1 MKKKTSEKIVEYI
14 RNKKQISANELA
26 DHFEISRQALYKHL
40 SKLLEDNIVSKIGT
54 PPKVFYSLNTEV
66 KKVSNLIKVEE
77 QIKKYID
84 EHYLFITPSG
94 KKEDGWEGFVYWCKR
109 TNQPISKT
117 ANEYYQT
124 SKKYDLLKRNNLLNG
139 SSKLQTTFQFV
150 YLDYLYYL
158 DFYSIERFG
167 KTKIGQM
174 LLYAK
179 QSQNKTLIRELSQLI
194 KKRIEFVIQKHK
206 VDAVGFIPP
215 TVKREVQFMRELE
228 KNIALN
234 TPSIS
239 IVKIKTDV
247 AVPQKTLSKL
257 QDRIENAHTT
267 LVVDEKR
274 KYKNILLIDD
284 AVGSGSTLNETA
296 KQLKSKKLVGNN
308 VIGLAITGS
317 FKGFDVIS
325 EV

>member
-1 MKKKTSEKIVEYI
+1 M
-14 RNKKQISANELA
+14 
-26 DHFEISRQALYKHL
+26 
-40 SKLLEDNIVSKIGT
+40 
-54 PPKVFYSLNTEV
+54 NTEV